1 MHVFEAVLALL
12 LGATVLSAFARHL
25 AIPYPTLLALGGA
38 LLAVIPGAP
47 RLDLPPELILAL
59 FVAPVL
65 LDAAYDASLR
75 DLRQAWVP
83 VSSLVLV
90 AVALTTMA
98 VAVTA
103 RLLLPDIPWAAAIA
117 LGALVAPPDAVAAL
131 AVLRQVDPPYR
142 LRVVLEGES
151 LLNDAAALLI
161 YRLAVGAVA
170 AGSFSVQAAMPAF
183 GLVVLGSVIAGW
195 LLARPVGMVTA
206 RIKDAPS
213 AVIVQFVSTFAVW
226 LAAERIGLSGVVT
239 IVVFGLSLAQRS
251 IPPMTARLRVATFAI
266 WETVTVVLN
275 VLAFTLIGLQ
285 LRPILEA
292 LPAGERMRAL
302 GVAALILAVVIA
314 VRLAWAMTHHG
325 IVAMKIRLAGYR
337 PVRSATAPPTA
348 KSALVVGWSGMRGIV
363 TLAAAM
369 ALPAGFPDRDLIQ
382 LTAFVV
388 VLGTLVL
395 QGLTLRPL
403 LLLLGLPKDSIIAD
417 ELRLARETGLN
428 AAMAALAGDTSAAAE
443 RLRQRYAEALAQ
455 ARSGGDPS
463 DAPDSILRRRLVHA
477 SRNAIQDLRS
487 SGAIGDDAYRRA
499 EEELDWLE
507 LSAQPTK
514 DSA

>member
-1 MHVFEAVLALL
+1 MHAFEAVLALL
-12 LGATVLSAFARHL
+12 LGATVLSAFARRL

-38 LLAVIPGAP
+38 LLAIIPGAP

-90 AVALTTMA
+90 AVALTTVA

-103 RLLLPDIPWAAAIA
+103 RLLLPDMPWAAAIA
-117 LGALVAPPDAVAAL
+117 LGAMLAPPDAVAAL
-131 AVLRQVDPPYR
+131 AVLRQGDPPYR
-142 LRVVLEGES
+142 LRGVLESES

-170 AGSFSVQAAMPAF
+170 AGSFSLQAAMPAF
-183 GLVVLGSVIAGW
+183 ALVVVGSVVVGW
-195 LLARPVGMVTA
+195 LLARPVAMVTA
-206 RIKDAPS
+206 RIEDAPS
-213 AVIVQFVSTFAVW
+213 AVILQFVSTFAVW
-226 LAAERIGLSGVVT
+226 LAAEHIGLSGVVT
-239 IVVFGLSLAQRS
+239 IVVYGLTLAQRN
-251 IPPMTARLRVATFAI
+251 IPPMTARLRVASFAI

-285 LRPILEA
+285 LRPLLEA
-292 LPAGERMRAL
+292 LPAGEGMRAL
-302 GVAALILAVVIA
+302 GAATLILAVVIA
-314 VRLAWAMTHHG
+314 VRLVWALAHHA
-325 IVAMKIRLAGYR
+325 IVTIQNRLTAYR
-337 PVRSATAPPTA
+337 PVPSTAEPPTA
-348 KSALVVGWSGMRGIV
+348 KHALVVGWSGMRGIV

-369 ALPAGFPDRDLIQ
+369 ALPAGFPDRNFIQ

-403 LLLLGLPKDSIIAD
+403 LLFLGLPKDSIIAD

-428 AAMAALAGDTSAAAE
+428 AAVGALAGDASAAAE
-443 RLRQRYAEALAQ
+443 RLRQQYMEALGQ
-455 ARSGGDPS
+455 ARSGGDPRN
-463 DAPDSILRRRLVHA
+463 APDSILRRRLVDA
-477 SRNAIQDLRS
+477 SR
-487 SGAIGDDAYRRA
+487 
-499 EEELDWLE
+499 
-507 LSAQPTK
+507 
-514 DSA
+514 

>member
-1 MHVFEAVLALL
+1 MRS
-12 LGATVLSAFARHL
+12 SA
-25 AIPYPTLLALGGA
+25 
-38 LLAVIPGAP
+38 
-47 RLDLPPELILAL
+47 
-59 FVAPVL
+59 
-65 LDAAYDASLR
+65 
-75 DLRQAWVP
+75 
-83 VSSLVLV
+83 
-90 AVALTTMA
+90 
-98 VAVTA
+98 
-103 RLLLPDIPWAAAIA
+103 
-117 LGALVAPPDAVAAL
+117 
-131 AVLRQVDPPYR
+131 
-142 LRVVLEGES
+142 
-151 LLNDAAALLI
+151 
-161 YRLAVGAVA
+161 
-170 AGSFSVQAAMPAF
+170 
-183 GLVVLGSVIAGW
+183 
-195 LLARPVGMVTA
+195 
-206 RIKDAPS
+206 
-213 AVIVQFVSTFAVW
+213 
-226 LAAERIGLSGVVT
+226 
-239 IVVFGLSLAQRS
+239 
-251 IPPMTARLRVATFAI
+251 
-266 WETVTVVLN
+266 
-275 VLAFTLIGLQ
+275 
-285 LRPILEA
+285 
-292 LPAGERMRAL
+292 
-302 GVAALILAVVIA
+302 
-314 VRLAWAMTHHG
+314 
-325 IVAMKIRLAGYR
+325 
-337 PVRSATAPPTA
+337 APPTA

-403 LLLLGLPKDSIIAD
+403 LLFLGLPKDSIIAD